1 MNILGFCSLN
11 RLLRFLPTP
20 LLLDDDRDRSLSLQI
35 LLFFVCDLLSTIK
48 ALYLYLLGCVGNL
61 HIDIKKVMLITV
73 VILNTSI
80 ALALLYVALQLWRLR
95 LRLVKITH
103 WIIFVDNQAH
113 TLLGQALE
121 KININQENIS
131 HLGRKKHRIDSQ
143 MQNLQQVIGLIVWSK
158 QLWGRYLWL
167 IQLNKLNK

>member
-1 MNILGFCSLN
+1 
-11 RLLRFLPTP
+11 
-20 LLLDDDRDRSLSLQI
+20 
-35 LLFFVCDLLSTIK
+35 
-48 ALYLYLLGCVGNL
+48 
-61 HIDIKKVMLITV
+61 MLITV

-95 LRLVKITH
+95 LRLVKITY

-113 TLLGQALE
+113 TLLGKAVE
-121 KININQENIS
+121 KINISQENIS
-131 HLGRKKHRIDSQ
+131 HLGRRKHTIDSQ
-143 MQNLQQVIGLIVWSK
+143 MQTLRQVIGLIVWSK